1 MSAVIP
7 YTATVIEI
15 ESLSKATGRRILAKA
30 EYMNPGGSVK
40 DRAALWLIEAAEREG
55 RLIPG
60 KGMYVCVCVWGE
72 GVVRG
77 GRHAV
82 LAPSREVCGRCCDV
96 MLSTH
101 QSIKLKF
108 PTPQTNPC
116 SSMHCTGLW

>member
-60 KGMYVCVCVWGE
+60 KGMYVCVCV
-72 GVVRG
+72 G
-77 GRHAV
+77 GRGCEGGSARRTC
-82 LAPSREVCGRCCDV
+82 P
-96 MLSTH
+96 
-101 QSIKLKF
+101 F
-108 PTPQTNPC
+108 P
-116 SSMHCTGLW
+116 

>member
-60 KGMYVCVCVWGE
+60 KGMYVCVCVGR
-72 GVVRG
+72 GRVVRG
-77 GRHAV
+77 VGTPY
-82 LAPSREVCGRCCDV
+82 LP
-96 MLSTH
+96 LP
-101 QSIKLKF
+101 LKWWA
-108 PTPQTNPC
+108 
-116 SSMHCTGLW
+116 LL